1 MMNTKRE
8 TVERAIEDLEKNL
21 GDLKKVQKELDSA
34 FPRSRRSSDFIQ
46 RDMEDTMKDRMM
58 QLFRERANIANRL
71 FRDYPTSYPNDNY
84 YDPNPTPVFNM
95 GDFASRD
102 APGKQNR
109 YPIIVGASTKS
120 ESRIDST
127 IRRVETFINQLK
139 RKLSRRKDLQESNP
153 FQLTESKLKQMI
165 LEEIKINKI
174 LTTLFKRVTLYT

>member
-58 QLFRERANIANRL
+58 QLFRERANIANTGFFEIILHLIQTTTTMIRTQLL
-71 FRDYPTSYPNDNY
+71 FLTW
-84 YDPNPTPVFNM
+84 
-95 GDFASRD
+95 GILQSRD

-139 RKLSRRKDLQESNP
+139 RKLRRRKDLQESNP

-165 LEEIKINKI
+165 LEAIKNK
-174 LTTLFKRVTLYT
+174 